1 MKMEEKITRCDKCG
15 YIIRKDY
22 IMGPM
27 KKGSLY
33 RCICNPERALNDYF

>member
-1 MKMEEKITRCDKCG
+1 MKMEEKITRCKNCN

-33 RCICNPERALNDYF
+33 VCICNPDRKLRDYF